1 MTKSNTHKAGRHFLQ
16 VPGPT
21 NIPDRVL
28 QAMAFPAMDHRGP
41 DFQNLSNNIL
51 KKVKLIFKSEDP
63 VVIFPS
69 AGTGAMEASLAN
81 TLSEGDKVLMF
92 ETGHFATE
100 WCQAARRYKLDVDFV
115 PGDWRTGVDP
125 KIVEKKL
132 NEDKNHEIKAV
143 LVTHNETSTG
153 IKSQVEEVRKAI
165 DSAKHPA
172 LFLVDTISSLGSYNY
187 DHQKWKV
194 DVTVGGSQKGL
205 MCPPGL
211 SFNAISPKALEA
223 YKKSNLTKSYFDWGQ
238 MLENNKNGFY
248 PYTPAVNLLYA
259 LNEAVDML
267 LEEGLENVFKRHK
280 RHADATRIAVETWGL
295 EILAKNPIERSDSIT
310 AIMTPEGHDS
320 DSLRK
325 IIYDNYN
332 MSLGT
337 GLNKVKG
344 RVFRIGHMG
353 DLNDLTLAGTL
364 SGVEMGLSQSG
375 IPFKKGGV
383 MAALDFLSK
392 EWAISLGCL
401 S

>member
-1 MTKSNTHKAGRHFLQ
+1 MTKSNTYKAGRHFLS

-41 DFQNLSNNIL
+41 DFQNLSTNIL
-51 KKVKLIFKSEDP
+51 KKIKLIFKSDDP

-81 TLSEGDKVLMF
+81 TLSEGDKILMF

-100 WCQAARRYKLDVDFV
+100 WFQAARRYKLNVDFV
-115 PGDWRTGVDP
+115 PGDWRTGVNP

-165 DSAKHPA
+165 DNTNHPA
-172 LFLVDTISSLGSYNY
+172 LFMVDTISSLGSYNY
-187 DHQKWKV
+187 EHQKWKV

-211 SFNAISPKALEA
+211 SFNAISSKALDA

-238 MLENNKNGFY
+238 MLENNKSGFY
-248 PYTPAVNLLYA
+248 PYTPAVNLLYG
-259 LNEAVDML
+259 LNQAVDML

-310 AIMTPEGHDS
+310 AIMVPDGHDS
-320 DSLRK
+320 DNLRK

-344 RVFRIGHMG
+344 KVFRIGHMG

-364 SGVEMGLSQSG
+364 SGVEMGLKKSG
-375 IPFKKGGV
+375 IPFKTGGI
-383 MAALDFLSK
+383 MAALDFLSN
-392 EWAISLGCL
+392 
-401 S
+401 

>member
-1 MTKSNTHKAGRHFLQ
+1 MTKSNSHKAGRHFLQ

-41 DFQNLSNNIL
+41 DFQNLSNSIL
-51 KKVKLIFKSEDP
+51 KKIKLIFKSEDP

-81 TLSEGDKVLMF
+81 TLSEGDKILMF

-100 WCQAARRYKLDVDFV
+100 WCQAARRYKLNVDFV
-115 PGDWRTGVDP
+115 PGDWRTGADP

-132 NEDKNHEIKAV
+132 SEDKNHEIKAV
-143 LVTHNETSTG
+143 LITHNETSTG
-153 IKSQVEEVRKAI
+153 IKSQVEEIRKAI
-165 DSAKHPA
+165 DSTNHPA
-172 LFLVDTISSLGSYNY
+172 LFMVDTISSLGSYNY

-211 SFNAISPKALEA
+211 SFNAISPKALDA

-248 PYTPAVNLLYA
+248 PYTPAVNLMYA
-259 LNEAVDML
+259 LNEAIDML

-310 AIMTPEGHDS
+310 AIMVPDGHDS
-320 DSLRK
+320 DNLRK

-344 RVFRIGHMG
+344 KVFRIGHLG

-364 SGVEMGLSQSG
+364 SGVEMGLKQSG
-375 IPFKKGGV
+375 IPFKKGGI

-392 EWAISLGCL
+392 
-401 S
+401 

>member
-1 MTKSNTHKAGRHFLQ
+1 MTNSNTYKAGRHFLQ

-41 DFQNLSNNIL
+41 DFQNLSNRIL

-81 TLSEGDKVLMF
+81 TLSEGDKILMF

-125 KIVEKKL
+125 RIVEKKL

-165 DSAKHPA
+165 DSTKHPA
-172 LFLVDTISSLGSYNY
+172 LFMVDTISSLGSYNY

-320 DSLRK
+320 DNLRK

-344 RVFRIGHMG
+344 RVFRIGHLG

-364 SGVEMGLSQSG
+364 SGVEMGLNQSG

-392 EWAISLGCL
+392 
-401 S
+401 

>member
-1 MTKSNTHKAGRHFLQ
+1 MSKSNTHKAGRHFLQ

-41 DFQNLSNNIL
+41 DFQNLSNNVL
-51 KKVKLIFKSEDP
+51 KKIKLIFKSEDP

-69 AGTGAMEASLAN
+69 DGTGAMEASLAN
-81 TLSEGDKVLMF
+81 TLSEGDKILMF

-100 WCQAARRYKLDVDFV
+100 WCQAARRYKLNVDFI
-115 PGDWRTGVDP
+115 PGDWRTGADP

-132 NEDKNHEIKAV
+132 REDKGHEIKAV

-165 DSAKHPA
+165 DNTNHPA
-172 LFLVDTISSLGSYNY
+172 LFMVDTISSLGSYDYN
-187 DHQKWKV
+187 HQKWKV

-238 MLENNKNGFY
+238 MLENNKSGFY
-248 PYTPAVNLLYA
+248 PYTPAVNLFYA

-280 RHADATRIAVETWGL
+280 RHADATRIAVEAWGL
-295 EILAKNPIERSDSIT
+295 EILAKNSIERSDSIT
-310 AIMTPEGHDS
+310 AIMVPDGYDS
-320 DSLRK
+320 DNLRK

-344 RVFRIGHMG
+344 KVFRIGHMG

-364 SGVEMGLSQSG
+364 SGVEMGLKQSG

-383 MAALDFLSK
+383 MVALDFLSK
-392 EWAISLGCL
+392 
-401 S
+401 

>member
-1 MTKSNTHKAGRHFLQ
+1 MTNSNTYKAGRHFLQ

-41 DFQNLSNNIL
+41 DFQNLSNSIL

-81 TLSEGDKVLMF
+81 TLSEGDKILMF

-125 KIVEKKL
+125 RIVEKKL

-165 DSAKHPA
+165 DSTKHPA
-172 LFLVDTISSLGSYNY
+172 LFMVDTISSLGSYNY

-310 AIMTPEGHDS
+310 AIMTPAGHDS
-320 DSLRK
+320 DNLRK

-344 RVFRIGHMG
+344 RVFRIGHLG

-364 SGVEMGLSQSG
+364 SGVEMGLNQSG
-375 IPFKKGGV
+375 IPFNKGGV

-392 EWAISLGCL
+392 
-401 S
+401 

>member
-51 KKVKLIFKSEDP
+51 KKIKLIFKSEDP

-81 TLSEGDKVLMF
+81 TLSEGDKILMF

-115 PGDWRTGVDP
+115 PGDWRTGADP

-132 NEDKNHEIKAV
+132 SEDKNHEIKAV
-143 LVTHNETSTG
+143 LITHNETSTG
-153 IKSQVEEVRKAI
+153 IKSQVEEIRKAI
-165 DSAKHPA
+165 DSTNHPA
-172 LFLVDTISSLGSYNY
+172 LFMVDTISSLGSYNY

-310 AIMTPEGHDS
+310 AIMVPDGHDS
-320 DSLRK
+320 DNLRK

-344 RVFRIGHMG
+344 KVFRIGHLG

-364 SGVEMGLSQSG
+364 SGVEMGLKQSG
-375 IPFKKGGV
+375 IPFKKGGI

-392 EWAISLGCL
+392 
-401 S
+401 

>member
-1 MTKSNTHKAGRHFLQ
+1 MSKSNIHKAGRHFLQ

-41 DFQNLSNNIL
+41 DFQNLSNNVL
-51 KKVKLIFKSEDP
+51 KKIKLIFKSEDP

-81 TLSEGDKVLMF
+81 TLSEGDKILMF

-100 WCQAARRYKLDVDFV
+100 WCQAARRYKINVDFI
-115 PGDWRTGVDP
+115 PGDWRTGADP

-132 NEDKNHEIKAV
+132 REDKNHEIKAV

-165 DSAKHPA
+165 DSTNHPA
-172 LFLVDTISSLGSYNY
+172 LFMVDTISSLGSYDYN
-187 DHQKWKV
+187 HQKWKV

-238 MLENNKNGFY
+238 MLENNKSGFY
-248 PYTPAVNLLYA
+248 PYTPAVNLFYA

-280 RHADATRIAVETWGL
+280 RHADATRIAVESWGL

-310 AIMTPEGHDS
+310 AIMVPDGHDS
-320 DSLRK
+320 DNLRK

-344 RVFRIGHMG
+344 KVFRIGHMG

-364 SGVEMGLSQSG
+364 SGVEMGLKQSG
-375 IPFKKGGV
+375 IPFKKGGI

-392 EWAISLGCL
+392 
-401 S
+401 

>member
-1 MTKSNTHKAGRHFLQ
+1 MTKSNIYKSGRHFLQ

-41 DFQNLSNNIL
+41 DFQNLSNRIL

-81 TLSEGDKVLMF
+81 TLSEGDKILMF

-172 LFLVDTISSLGSYNY
+172 LFMVDTISSLGSYNY

-320 DSLRK
+320 DNLRK

-344 RVFRIGHMG
+344 RVFRIGHLG

-364 SGVEMGLSQSG
+364 SGVEMGLNQSE

-383 MAALDFLSK
+383 MAALDFPSK
-392 EWAISLGCL
+392 
-401 S
+401 

>member
-1 MTKSNTHKAGRHFLQ
+1 MTKLNTYKAGRHFLS

-41 DFQNLSNNIL
+41 DFQNLSNSIL
-51 KKVKLIFKSEDP
+51 KKIKLIFKSEDP

-81 TLSEGDKVLMF
+81 TLSEGDKILMF

-100 WCQAARRYKLDVDFV
+100 WCQAALRYKLNVDFV
-115 PGDWRTGVDP
+115 PGDWRTGADP

-132 NEDKNHEIKAV
+132 REDKNHEIKAV

-153 IKSQVEEVRKAI
+153 IKSQIEEVRKAI
-165 DSAKHPA
+165 DSTNHPA
-172 LFLVDTISSLGSYNY
+172 LFMVDTISSLGSYNY
-187 DHQKWKV
+187 EHQKWKV

-205 MCPPGL
+205 MSPPGL
-211 SFNAISPKALEA
+211 SFNAISSKALEA

-238 MLENNKNGFY
+238 MLENNKGGFY
-248 PYTPAVNLLYA
+248 PYTPAVNLMYA

-280 RHADATRIAVETWGL
+280 RHADATRIAVEAWGL
-295 EILAKNPIERSDSIT
+295 EILARNPIERSDSIT
-310 AIMTPEGHDS
+310 AIMVPDGHDS
-320 DSLRK
+320 DNLRK

-344 RVFRIGHMG
+344 KVFRIGHMG

-364 SGVEMGLSQSG
+364 SGVEMGLKQSG
-375 IPFKKGGV
+375 IPFNKGGI

-392 EWAISLGCL
+392 
-401 S
+401 

>member
-1 MTKSNTHKAGRHFLQ
+1 MTKSNTYKAGRHFLS

-51 KKVKLIFKSEDP
+51 KKIKLIFKSEDP

-81 TLSEGDKVLMF
+81 TLSEGDKILMF

-100 WCQAARRYKLDVDFV
+100 WCQAARRYKLDVDFI
-115 PGDWRTGVDP
+115 PGDWRTGADP

-132 NEDKNHEIKAV
+132 SEDKNHEIKAV

-165 DSAKHPA
+165 DSTNHPA
-172 LFLVDTISSLGSYNY
+172 LFMVDTISSLGSYNY
-187 DHQKWKV
+187 EHQKWKI

-205 MCPPGL
+205 MSPPGL

-238 MLENNKNGFY
+238 MLENNKSGFY

-280 RHADATRIAVETWGL
+280 RHADATRIAVEAWGL
-295 EILAKNPIERSDSIT
+295 EILAKNPIERSNSIT
-310 AIMTPEGHDS
+310 AIMVPDGHDS
-320 DSLRK
+320 DNLRK

-344 RVFRIGHMG
+344 KVFRIGHLG

-364 SGVEMGLSQSG
+364 SGVEMGLKQSG
-375 IPFKKGGV
+375 IPFKKGGI

-392 EWAISLGCL
+392 
-401 S
+401 

>member
-1 MTKSNTHKAGRHFLQ
+1 MTNSNTYKAGRHFLQ

-41 DFQNLSNNIL
+41 DFQNLSNSIL

-81 TLSEGDKVLMF
+81 TLSEGDKILMF

-172 LFLVDTISSLGSYNY
+172 LFMVDTISSLGSYNY

-320 DSLRK
+320 DNLRK

-344 RVFRIGHMG
+344 RVFRIGHLG

-364 SGVEMGLSQSG
+364 SGVEMGLNQSG
-375 IPFKKGGV
+375 IPFNKGGV

-392 EWAISLGCL
+392 
-401 S
+401 

>member
-41 DFQNLSNNIL
+41 DFQNLSNSIL
-51 KKVKLIFKSEDP
+51 KKIKLIFKSEDP

-81 TLSEGDKVLMF
+81 TLSQGDKILMF

-115 PGDWRTGVDP
+115 PGDWRTGADP

-132 NEDKNHEIKAV
+132 SEDKNHEIKAV
-143 LVTHNETSTG
+143 LITHNETSTG
-153 IKSQVEEVRKAI
+153 IKSQVEEIRKAI
-165 DSAKHPA
+165 DSTNHPA
-172 LFLVDTISSLGSYNY
+172 LFMVDTISSLGSYNY

-211 SFNAISPKALEA
+211 SFNAISPKALDA

-238 MLENNKNGFY
+238 MLENNKSGFY
-248 PYTPAVNLLYA
+248 PYTPAVNLMYA
-259 LNEAVDML
+259 LNEAIDML

-295 EILAKNPIERSDSIT
+295 EILAKNPIERSNSIT
-310 AIMTPEGHDS
+310 AIMVPDGHDS
-320 DSLRK
+320 DNLRK

-344 RVFRIGHMG
+344 KVFRIGHLG

-364 SGVEMGLSQSG
+364 AGVEMGLKQSG
-375 IPFKKGGV
+375 IPFKKGGI

-392 EWAISLGCL
+392 
-401 S
+401 

>member
-1 MTKSNTHKAGRHFLQ
+1 MLKSNTHKAGRHFLQ

-41 DFQNLSNNIL
+41 DFQNLSFNVL
-51 KKVKLIFKSEDP
+51 KKIKLIFKSEDP

-81 TLSEGDKVLMF
+81 TLSEGDKILMF

-100 WCQAARRYKLDVDFV
+100 WCQAARRYKLDVDFI
-115 PGDWRTGVDP
+115 PGDWRTGADP

-132 NEDKNHEIKAV
+132 SEDKNHEIKAV

-165 DSAKHPA
+165 DSSNHPA
-172 LFLVDTISSLGSYNY
+172 LFMVDTISSLGSYNY

-223 YKKSNLTKSYFDWGQ
+223 YKKSKITKSYFDWGQ
-238 MLENNKNGFY
+238 MLDNNKNGFY

-280 RHADATRIAVETWGL
+280 RHADATRIAVEAWGL
-295 EILAKNPIERSDSIT
+295 EILARNPIERSDSIT
-310 AIMTPEGHDS
+310 AIMVPDGHDS
-320 DSLRK
+320 DNLRK

-344 RVFRIGHMG
+344 KVFRIGHMG

-364 SGVEMGLSQSG
+364 SGVEMGLKQSG
-375 IPFKKGGV
+375 IPFKKGGI

-392 EWAISLGCL
+392 
-401 S
+401 

>member
-1 MTKSNTHKAGRHFLQ
+1 MSKSNAYKAGRHFLQ

-41 DFQNLSNNIL
+41 DFQNLSNSIL
-51 KKVKLIFKSEDP
+51 KKIKLIFKSEDP

-69 AGTGAMEASLAN
+69 AGTGALEASLAN
-81 TLSEGDKVLMF
+81 TLSQGDKILMF

-100 WCQAARRYKLDVDFV
+100 WCQAARRYKLNVDFV
-115 PGDWRTGVDP
+115 PGDWRTGADP

-132 NEDKNHEIKAV
+132 SEDKNHEIKAV
-143 LVTHNETSTG
+143 LITHNETSTG
-153 IKSQVEEVRKAI
+153 IKSQVEEIRKAI
-165 DSAKHPA
+165 DSTNHPA
-172 LFLVDTISSLGSYNY
+172 LFMVDTISSLGSYNY

-211 SFNAISPKALEA
+211 SFNAMSPKALEA
-223 YKKSNLTKSYFDWGQ
+223 YKKSNLTKSYFDWDR
-238 MLENNKNGFY
+238 MLENNKSGFY

-310 AIMTPEGHDS
+310 AIMVPDGHDS
-320 DSLRK
+320 DNLRK

-344 RVFRIGHMG
+344 KVFRIGHLG

-364 SGVEMGLSQSG
+364 SGVEMGLKQSG
-375 IPFKKGGV
+375 IPFKKGGI

-392 EWAISLGCL
+392 
-401 S
+401 

>member
-1 MTKSNTHKAGRHFLQ
+1 MTNSNTYKAGRHFLQ

-41 DFQNLSNNIL
+41 DFQNLSNSIL

-81 TLSEGDKVLMF
+81 TLSEGDKILMF

-132 NEDKNHEIKAV
+132 SEDKNHEIKAV

-172 LFLVDTISSLGSYNY
+172 LFMVDTISSLGSYNY

-320 DSLRK
+320 DNLRK

-344 RVFRIGHMG
+344 RVFRIGHLG

-364 SGVEMGLSQSG
+364 SGVEMGLNQSG

-392 EWAISLGCL
+392 
-401 S
+401 

>member
-1 MTKSNTHKAGRHFLQ
+1 MSKSNIYKAGRHFLQ

-81 TLSEGDKVLMF
+81 TLSEGDKILMF

-172 LFLVDTISSLGSYNY
+172 LFMVDTISSLGSYNY

-320 DSLRK
+320 DNLRK

-344 RVFRIGHMG
+344 RVFRIGHLG

-364 SGVEMGLSQSG
+364 SGVEMGLNQSG

-392 EWAISLGCL
+392 
-401 S
+401 

>member
-1 MTKSNTHKAGRHFLQ
+1 MSKSNTHKAGRHFLQ

-41 DFQNLSNNIL
+41 DFQNLSNNVL
-51 KKVKLIFKSEDP
+51 KKIKLIFKSEDP

-81 TLSEGDKVLMF
+81 TLSEGDKILMF

-100 WCQAARRYKLDVDFV
+100 WCQAARRYKLNVDFI
-115 PGDWRTGVDP
+115 PGDWRTGADP

-132 NEDKNHEIKAV
+132 REDKGHEIKAV

-165 DSAKHPA
+165 DSTNHPA
-172 LFLVDTISSLGSYNY
+172 LFMVDTISSLGSYNY
-187 DHQKWKV
+187 NHQKWKV

-238 MLENNKNGFY
+238 MLENNKSGFY
-248 PYTPAVNLLYA
+248 PYTPAVNLFYA

-267 LEEGLENVFKRHK
+267 LEEGLENVFKRHR
-280 RHADATRIAVETWGL
+280 RHADATRIAVEAWGL

-310 AIMTPEGHDS
+310 AIMVPDGHDS
-320 DSLRK
+320 DNLRK

-344 RVFRIGHMG
+344 KVFRIGHMG

-364 SGVEMGLSQSG
+364 SGVEMGLKQSG
-375 IPFKKGGV
+375 IPFKKGGI

-392 EWAISLGCL
+392 
-401 S
+401 

>member
-1 MTKSNTHKAGRHFLQ
+1 MTRSNIYKAGRHFLQ

-81 TLSEGDKVLMF
+81 TLCEGDKVLMF

-100 WCQAARRYKLDVDFV
+100 WCQAARRYKLNVDFV
-115 PGDWRTGVDP
+115 PGDWRTGADP

-132 NEDKNHEIKAV
+132 SEDKNHEIKAV
-143 LVTHNETSTG
+143 LITHNETSTG
-153 IKSQVEEVRKAI
+153 IKSQVEEIRKAI
-165 DSAKHPA
+165 DSTNHPA
-172 LFLVDTISSLGSYNY
+172 LFMVDTISSLGSYNY

-211 SFNAISPKALEA
+211 SFNAISSKALDA

-238 MLENNKNGFY
+238 MLENNKSGFY

-280 RHADATRIAVETWGL
+280 RHADATRIAVESWGL

-310 AIMTPEGHDS
+310 AIMIPDGHDS
-320 DSLRK
+320 DNLRK

-344 RVFRIGHMG
+344 KVFRIGHMG

-364 SGVEMGLSQSG
+364 SGVEMGLKQSG
-375 IPFKKGGV
+375 IPFKKGGI

-392 EWAISLGCL
+392 
-401 S
+401 

>member
-1 MTKSNTHKAGRHFLQ
+1 MTNSNTYKAGRHFLQ

-41 DFQNLSNNIL
+41 DFQNLSNSIL

-205 MCPPGL
+205 ICPPGL

-320 DSLRK
+320 DNLRK

-344 RVFRIGHMG
+344 RVFRIGHLG

-364 SGVEMGLSQSG
+364 SGVEMGLKQSG
-375 IPFKKGGV
+375 IPFKKGGI

-392 EWAISLGCL
+392 
-401 S
+401 